1 MSSEI
6 EPPEKKPKLTD
17 NINNIYMETI
27 DKCIEQ
33 INSSEKNLQPIISDD
48 LSQPLPLI
56 KVFAGHIRDM
66 KNISRIILILNEK
79 IPLKELTH
87 LKRVCRR
94 DIILCPTTFVQNTS
108 SIQEYI
114 ETHVTELKDMF
125 EYFKEIDVPMVP
137 PKVTKQY
144 NELRKIW
151 SCHFHRNDYHEKLVS
166 DNFFS
171 LHELK
176 VHKKY
181 MEVVFE
187 IAKWYSVHKGVN
199 FVVNNVFENV
209 NVTVVVDPKRV
220 RIVTIAYDYREEHP
234 MQHSAMVA
242 IDNVAKTQNGGVW
255 TTECDDHLLP
265 GIEKELIYH
274 LKYKFSQFIIGLNR
288 TNSHRAKGGPKTDSV
303 GEKGGPKSDLCEVK
317 SGPQTLLK
325 KENGEKDGP
334 YLCTGYDIYMLKEPC
349 MMCAMALV
357 HARAKRV
364 FFCFKNSV
372 CGALCSVAKLQTVPS
387 LNHHFE
393 VFSGFL

>member
-17 NINNIYMETI
+17 NINNNYMETI
-27 DKCIEQ
+27 NKCIEQ
-33 INSSEKNLQPIISDD
+33 ISSSEKNLQPIINGD
-48 LSQPLPLI
+48 LYQPLPLI
-56 KVFAGHIRDM
+56 KVYAGHIRNM
-66 KNISRIILILNEK
+66 KTISRTILILNEK
-79 IPLKELTH
+79 IPLKELSH

-94 DIILCPTTFVQNTS
+94 DVILCPTTFVQNTS

-114 ETHVTELKDMF
+114 ESHVTELKDIF
-125 EYFKEIDVPMVP
+125 EYFKEVDVPMLP

-151 SCHFHRNDYHEKLVS
+151 SCHFHRNEYHEKLVS

-171 LHELK
+171 LHEVK
-176 VHKKY
+176 CHRKY
-181 MEVVFE
+181 MEAVFE
-187 IAKWYSVHKGVN
+187 IAKWYAIYKGVN
-199 FVVNNVFENV
+199 FVVNNVFKNV
-209 NVTVVVDPKRV
+209 NVTVVVDPKRI
-220 RIVTIAYDYREEHP
+220 RIVTIAYDFREEHP

-255 TTECDDHLLP
+255 STECDDNVLP
-265 GIEKELIYH
+265 AKDLHGVNSG
-274 LKYKFSQFIIGLNR
+274 SQTVLD
-288 TNSHRAKGGPKTDSV
+288 KDS
-303 GEKGGPKSDLCEVK
+303 
-317 SGPQTLLK
+317 
-325 KENGEKDGP
+325 GEKDGP

-364 FFCFKNSV
+364 FFCFKNNV
-372 CGALCSVAKLQTVPS
+372 CGALCSSVKLQTVPS

-393 VFSGFL
+393 VFTGFL